1 MFLLNF
7 RELITLN
14 HGGKSLGGA
23 SEVEIL
29 LFQSKQAD
37 ENPDPLLDVV
47 QQYPIEAPRSG
58 KGHGNGV
65 KLVETNRHGDRM
77 AREWD
82 RLLDRAWGSMD

>member
-1 MFLLNF
+1 M
-7 RELITLN
+7 E
-14 HGGKSLGGA
+14 GA
-23 SEVEIL
+23 SEVEILAHL

-58 KGHGNGV
+58 KGHGNGI
-65 KLVETNRHGDRM
+65 KLVETNRHGDSM

-82 RLLDRAWGSMD
+82 RLLDRAWGAMD